1 MNAADEYLHQFEALN
16 RWFETDMGKMVLE
29 HEREVLQQVV
39 EGLFGYYLLELGWL
53 CDMPS
58 YTQASPIRGFYRIN
72 PCHDAESQLVA
83 MPEAVPIATDSVDA
97 VVLPHTLD
105 FADDPRQVLR
115 EVERI
120 LIPEG
125 LVVIV
130 GFNPYSLWGLRRR
143 LPGASQRLPWRGHFI
158 SWGRVQDWLSLLG
171 FDIEQTRNLLFRPPW
186 KKAFLHRRFHRL
198 DRIAQRYLAGFAGVY
213 VLVAVKRVSTLTPVG
228 LRWKLRRRPARAPVQ
243 PVANC
248 VRAQKNDG

>member
-1 MNAADEYLHQFEALN
+1 MKQADEYARQIEALN
-16 RWFETDMGKMVLE
+16 QWFESNMGKMVLE

-58 YTQASPIRGFYRIN
+58 YTQASSIRSFYRVS

-83 MPEAVPIATDSVDA
+83 LPEAAPIAGDSVDA

-105 FADDPRQVLR
+105 FALDPRQVLR
-115 EVERI
+115 EVERM

-125 LVVIV
+125 RVVIV
-130 GFNPYSLWGLRRR
+130 GFNPFSLWGLRRR
-143 LPGASQRLPWRGHFI
+143 LPGGSRGLPWQGHFI
-158 SWGRVQDWLSLLG
+158 SGRRLQDWLSLLG
-171 FDIEQTRNLLFRPPW
+171 FDTEQRYSLLFRPPW
-186 KKAFLHRRFHRL
+186 KKAFLRQRFPRL
-198 DRIAQRYLAGFAGVY
+198 DKLSQRYLSRFSGVY

-228 LRWKLRRRPARAPVQ
+228 MRWKLRPTPRGAPVQ
-243 PVANC
+243 PIANMHKG
-248 VRAQKNDG
+248 ADE